1 MKSAAVLMLAT
12 VLGLALL
19 RMSGLTQR
27 SAEEQP
33 QTSPPSQVE
42 PQTEK
47 PRFTKDYEEAMREKD
62 RKVILVFGADWCPAC
77 VVLKKHLEG
86 MNLDGY
92 LVCVLDVDESRDI
105 KRKHGARML
114 PTSIIMEDG
123 KEVSRHVGFDKQY
136 YDAWVEENR

>member
-1 MKSAAVLMLAT
+1 MRSAAVLMLAT
-12 VLGLALL
+12 VLVLAAFK
-19 RMSGLTQR
+19 MSGRIQK

-33 QTSPPSQVE
+33 QTSPPVQVE
-42 PQTEK
+42 PKSEK
-47 PRFTKDYEEAMREKD
+47 SRFTEDYEEAMREKD
-62 RKVILVFGADWCPAC
+62 RKVILVFGADWCPHC
-77 VVLKKHLEG
+77 VVLKKHLKE

-92 LVCVLDVDESRDI
+92 LVCTLDVDENRDV

-123 KEVSRHVGFDKQY
+123 KEVSRHVGFDKKF

>member
-1 MKSAAVLMLAT
+1 MRSAAVLMLAT

-19 RMSGLTQR
+19 KMSGLPQG
-27 SAEEQP
+27 SAKEQP

-47 PRFTKDYEEAMREKD
+47 QRFTEDYEEAMREKD
-62 RKVILVFGADWCPAC
+62 RKIILVFGADWCPHC

-92 LVCVLDVDESRDI
+92 LVCTVDVEENRDI
-105 KRKHGARML
+105 KRKHAVRML
-114 PTSIIMEDG
+114 PTSIIMENG
-123 KEVSRHVGFDKQY
+123 KEASRHKGFDKKS

>member
-1 MKSAAVLMLAT
+1 MRSAAVLMLAT

-19 RMSGLTQR
+19 KMSGRPQG

-47 PRFTKDYEEAMREKD
+47 PHFTEDYEEAMREKD

-77 VVLKKHLEG
+77 VMLKKHLKE
-86 MNLDGY
+86 MSLDGY
-92 LVCVLDVDESRDI
+92 LVCTLDVDENRGV
-105 KRKHGARML
+105 KRKRGARML

-123 KEVSRHVGFDKQY
+123 KEVSRHVGFDKKS

>member
-1 MKSAAVLMLAT
+1 MRSAAVLMLAT

-19 RMSGLTQR
+19 KMSELPQG
-27 SAEEQP
+27 SAEERP
-33 QTSPPSQVE
+33 QTSPPSQAE
-42 PQTEK
+42 PQKEK
-47 PRFTKDYEEAMREKD
+47 PRFTEDYEEAMREKD
-62 RKVILVFGADWCPAC
+62 RKVILVFGADWCPHC

-92 LVCVLDVDESRDI
+92 LVCTVDVDKNRDL
-105 KRKHGARML
+105 KRKHRVRAL

-123 KEVSRHVGFDKQY
+123 SEVSRQRGFEKGP